1 MRFAP
6 NALRPEVAAAVGVT
20 TAALGLAARTA
31 IFTSASPMT
40 TEADVQEYMTT
51 SRGSS
56 GRISAAADVSEGCM
70 ARRFSGVT
78 GLA

>member
-1 MRFAP
+1 MRLAP
-6 NALRPEVAAAVGVT
+6 KALKPDTAAAVGVT
-20 TAALGLAARTA
+20 TAACGLAAFTA
-31 IFTSASPMT
+31 ASTAASPMT

-51 SRGSS
+51 SSGSS
-56 GRISAAADVSEGCM
+56 GRMSAAPSVSEGCM